1 MAMNPQTHELSI
13 GRYREDRSVSDFGK
27 KAKALGA
34 FDTLITKCSN
44 AGAWLMISYS
54 DNSIV
59 DISDIQALAEK
70 RYDVLIEKVE
80 LSHSKQGRSS
90 ISKVDEYIFICR
102 PKEIVHDVDEKL
114 SVIKELKPIVDNPA
128 GFMMCRTEK
137 SKQSYATSWIVS
149 AEKQPT

>member
-1 MAMNPQTHELSI
+1 
-13 GRYREDRSVSDFGK
+13 
-27 KAKALGA
+27 
-34 FDTLITKCSN
+34 
-44 AGAWLMISYS
+44 MISYS